1 MKNNWNKILNE
12 LSYRVS
18 SGIPD
23 LTNEQHLMKLWDIL
37 KEHNW
42 NIDAR
47 VELLK
52 NLDEAKKVTRHPGT
66 TWVTASGHAGKRP
79 DGKSQYGM
87 KSKDVAKAYVAGQDV
102 DSKTDPEDVKS
113 TGKEKEEPQE
123 REPQDENTPEQ
134 NRQKDIELVETQLF
148 MFDGDPQEKGGAG
161 TPESRTGECVTTYAG
176 RRIKE
181 LMPPNGKMSYE
192 DAREKV
198 RQELLKQANATNE
211 EGKKSLLTEEWVES
225 GLRCLDWINE
235 NIGLDKVEDFAWDT
249 PEGNELVGAKGH
261 GTSAD
266 MFIKTTDG
274 KVIGIS
280 LKKDFKVFVYNGGY
294 DKNIKKFAE
303 DMGFDLQDL
312 PPELMYEGNENAY
325 KERKQKIFDESIE
338 KFNDEEVKKKVCA
351 NFERAKKGGDDYK
364 KVFGSRT
371 ATKMSRLKQVAK
383 KSGKKDIQSLTCDD
397 LYDNII
403 NAKSHTG
410 DMKKVIFGLA
420 QHDPEIEQG
429 VGNLYTESRA
439 QDMKQRDSLYDF
451 ITEEKNSETFKKMVS
466 HHTHIDDVLFGTTGD
481 QLDRLEVVYGEP
493 PKGESMKK
501 KALVAMFGIGD
512 DYEKWENEKDPKKKK
527 ELQKQLQEKIRERM
541 VITKESGQPVIGVK
555 IENPSPPPPES
566 ISPIFTLSVRAKG
579 ITAAPAMEM
588 GQTVFGG
595 LAYKNGNVDV
605 KTWSPEDRKTYIEAE
620 AANTLNDIEAED
632 VDFVSEKG
640 KKEVNDRIKKLEK
653 LKESLGDEIKFT
665 DKSKINKAIASLKRG
680 LKEN

>member
-512 DYEKWENEKDPKKKK
+512 DYEKWEN
-527 ELQKQLQEKIRERM
+527 KIRERM